1 MTTSPGLSGLR
12 LAPVHAAPVSG
23 GLWPECEGG
32 YRLETSPSDGFSLT
46 ETLESLRVAL
56 ADRYTLGRR
65 LGRGGMGTVYLAEDL
80 RHGRAVAIKVLHPQI
95 AVTLGVERFLREIR
109 IEAGL
114 THPHILPLHDSG
126 EAAGLLYYVMPYME
140 GESLRE
146 RLLREGRVP
155 LADAL
160 RIGSEIADAL
170 DHAHSHGLVHRDVKP
185 GNILLSGTHSY
196 LCDFG
201 VARALYLAG
210 DTRITETGMALGTA
224 AYMSPEQGSGTV
236 DVDARSDIYSL
247 GCVLYEMLAGAPPFT
262 GPTGRVAFLK
272 RMTEQPVPLHQMRPD
287 VPGSVE
293 TVVKRALQLD
303 PEDRFQTAAE
313 LRDALVAAGNSP
325 SAVTG
330 TARWER
336 VRSGA
341 RAHPARAVIAA
352 VGAAALLLGGLG
364 VADRVLSPKPE
375 VTRAG
380 VVASSTVSGAGSTV
394 RTTPDVAVLLLDDL
408 SPEGEH
414 RALAM
419 GITAELIRR
428 LGEGGLRVPSLQAVK
443 PLEQRELSLDSLHS
457 ILGADLLVQGSVM
470 PLGPRLRVALD
481 LLDAKTGLQL
491 ESARREAPAESVT
504 VLLDGVT
511 QDLARFLRKQLG
523 REFRVRELQ
532 TGTRSDSAWLLTW
545 RAEELREQRQSM
557 VALGDTAAANA
568 LLRQA
573 DSLLIAAE
581 AKDRHWADPIVQ
593 RGWVA
598 YDRGLLAAT
607 SPGVATDQ
615 WARTAIQHADKALA
629 VEKRNAAALEL
640 RGTAEFDLAQQVEG
654 PEQAGYFKR
663 ARADLE
669 DAVGLEPARPGA
681 WKTLSELLYEFPGEF
696 RASYDAALRA
706 QQEDRFLREDR
717 GVVFRLA
724 QASLDLQQ
732 YQEALTRAEDGRRLW
747 PDAVEFPAVELA
759 VLASSP
765 QTANVRWAWALAD
778 TILQFTAPK
787 RRDLFRPIFLAQVA
801 AVLGHAGLRD
811 SATAVLREAVEATKG
826 KDEAVREY
834 AAYDIAHAW
843 LVVGDREQSLEW
855 LALDL
860 HYRPYK
866 RAYHSRDLWF
876 APLRDD
882 PRFRELVQPEGEGP

>member
-1 MTTSPGLSGLR
+1 
-12 LAPVHAAPVSG
+12 
-23 GLWPECEGG
+23 
-32 YRLETSPSDGFSLT
+32 
-46 ETLESLRVAL
+46 
-56 ADRYTLGRR
+56 
-65 LGRGGMGTVYLAEDL
+65 MGTVYLADDL
-80 RHGRAVAIKVLHPQI
+80 RHGRQVAIKVLHPQI

-126 EAAGLLYYVMPYME
+126 EAAGVLYYVMPYVE
-140 GESLRE
+140 GESLSE

-155 LADAL
+155 LADAV
-160 RIGSEIADAL
+160 RIGCEMADAL

-201 VARALYLAG
+201 VAQALYLAG
-210 DTRITETGMALGTA
+210 DTRITETGVALGTA
-224 AYMSPEQGSGTV
+224 VYMSPEQGSGTAE
-236 DVDARSDIYSL
+236 VDARSDIYSL

-262 GPTGRVAFLK
+262 GPTGRVAFL
-272 RMTEQPVPLHQMRPD
+272 RRLTERPVPLRQMRPE
-287 VPGSVE
+287 VPGSLEAVVE
-293 TVVKRALQLD
+293 RALRTE
-303 PEDRFQTAAE
+303 PGDRFQTAAE
-313 LRDALVAAGNSP
+313 LRDALVANGNSL

-336 VRSGA
+336 VRSGV
-341 RAHPARAVIAA
+341 RAHPVGAMIAV
-352 VGAAALLLGGLG
+352 VVAAALLLGGLRL
-364 VADRVLSPKPE
+364 ADRVLSPEPE
-375 VTRAG
+375 VTGAG
-380 VVASSTVSGAGSTV
+380 ATASSAVAGGGPSH
-394 RTTPDVAVLLLDDL
+394 RATPDVAVLVLDDL
-408 SPEGEH
+408 SPGGSN

-443 PLEQRELSLDSLHS
+443 PLEQLKLSPDSLHGL
-457 ILGADLLVQGSVM
+457 LGADLLVQGSVM

-504 VLLDGVT
+504 VLLDGVSL
-511 QDLARFLRKQLG
+511 DLARFLRERLG
-523 REFRVRELQ
+523 REFRIRELQ

-545 RAEELREQRQSM
+545 RAEELRERRQEL
-557 VALGDTAAANA
+557 AGPGDTVAASA

-573 DSLLIAAE
+573 DSLLIVAE

-607 SPGVATDQ
+607 SPGVASAE
-615 WARTAIQHADKALA
+615 WARTAIRHADKALG
-629 VEKRNAAALEL
+629 VDKRNAAALEL
-640 RGTAEFDLAQQVEG
+640 RGTAQFDLAQQVEG
-654 PEQAGYFKR
+654 PEQARYFKG
-663 ARADLE
+663 ARTDLQE
-669 DAVGLEPARPGA
+669 AVGLDPARPGA

-696 RASYDAALRA
+696 QASYDAAVRA

-717 GVVFRLA
+717 GVAFRLA
-724 QASLDLQQ
+724 QASLDLQH
-732 YQEALTRAEDGRRLW
+732 YQEALTRAGDGRRLW

-765 QTANVRWAWALAD
+765 QTANVQWAWALAD
-778 TILQFTAPK
+778 TILQFAAPK
-787 RRDLFRPIFLAQVA
+787 RRDLFRPIYLAQVA

-811 SATAVLREAVEATKG
+811 SAIAVLREAVEATTG
-826 KDEAVREY
+826 KDETVREY
-834 AAYDIAHAW
+834 AAYDIAHTW

-860 HYRPYK
+860 HYQPYK
-866 RAYHSRDLWF
+866 RAYHSRDHWF

-882 PRFRELVQPEGEGP
+882 PRFRELVQP